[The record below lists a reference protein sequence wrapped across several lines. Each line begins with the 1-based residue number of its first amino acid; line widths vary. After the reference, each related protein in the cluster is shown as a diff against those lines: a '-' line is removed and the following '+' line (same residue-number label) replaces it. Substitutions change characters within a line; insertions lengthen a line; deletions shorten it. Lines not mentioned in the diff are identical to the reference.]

1 MQGEHSM
8 TTAAQAHVQL
18 NRAVVAFLDG
28 RRQRGFIYDFSAV
41 KESFRLSPESDT
53 LQQRGV
59 EIKVKDLKAVFFV
72 KDFAGNREYVESAVT
87 GNSPRGRKMAI
98 SFTDGETLQGCTDA
112 YNPKRPGFFLFP
124 TDAKSNN
131 LRIFYCESKH
141 RPC

>member
-1 MQGEHSM
+1 M
-8 TTAAQAHVQL
+8 TTTAQAHVQL

-72 KDFAGNREYVESAVT
+72 RFCREPGVCRIRRDRKLAAWTQDGHFIHRWRDSAG
-87 GNSPRGRKMAI
+87 
-98 SFTDGETLQGCTDA
+98 L
-112 YNPKRPGFFLFP
+112 
-124 TDAKSNN
+124 
-131 LRIFYCESKH
+131 H
-141 RPC
+141 